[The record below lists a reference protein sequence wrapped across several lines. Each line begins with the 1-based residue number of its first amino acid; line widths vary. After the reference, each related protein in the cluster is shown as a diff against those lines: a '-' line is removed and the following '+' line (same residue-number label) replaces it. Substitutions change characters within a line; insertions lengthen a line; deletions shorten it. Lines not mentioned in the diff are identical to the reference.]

1 MTKIVR
7 ASLGL
12 PTLRA
17 GPQFPNSKPVFC
29 FGHWILEFDILQCST
44 APEFQQNRES
54 EQGSHAVLY
63 GPDFIE
69 SSQS

>member
-17 GPQFPNSKPVFC
+17 GPQFQNSKQALVFEYWNLGFIC
-29 FGHWILEFDILQCST
+29 NL
-44 APEFQQNRES
+44 
-54 EQGSHAVLY
+54 VL
-63 GPDFIE
+63 GI
-69 SSQS
+69 

>member
-17 GPQFPNSKPVFC
+17 GPQFQNSKPVSC
-29 FGHWILEFDILQCST
+29 FGD
-44 APEFQQNRES
+44 
-54 EQGSHAVLY
+54 
-63 GPDFIE
+63 
-69 SSQS
+69 

>member
-17 GPQFPNSKPVFC
+17 GPQFQNSKPVFVIEY
-29 FGHWILEFDILQCST
+29 WNLVLEI
-44 APEFQQNRES
+44 
-54 EQGSHAVLY
+54 
-63 GPDFIE
+63 
-69 SSQS
+69 